1 MEEGQ
6 DFRELSE
13 EIESVVRETAKI
25 ISRGGRKFRVNFLRE
40 GPNRNALIVAIS
52 DRDYPA
58 WATIRADWDRM
69 VYHTR
74 VWRSLVGQ
82 EHIVSDHSSIE
93 EALNAACKDLLRA
106 NAFGRR
112 DDSDSK
118 LERFYESLE

>member
-6 DFRELSE
+6 NFQELFK
-13 EIESVVRETAKI
+13 EIESVVKETPKV
-25 ISRGGRKFRVNFLRE
+25 ISRHGQKFRVNFMRE

-82 EHIVSDHSSIE
+82 EHIVSDHSSME
-93 EALNAACKDLLRA
+93 EALSAACRDLLRA
-106 NAFGRR
+106 NAFGGR
-112 DDSDSK
+112 DGCDSK
-118 LERFYESLE
+118 LGDFYESLG

>member
-6 DFRELSE
+6 NFQELFK
-13 EIESVVRETAKI
+13 EIESVVKETPKI
-25 ISRGGRKFRVNFLRE
+25 ISRHGQKFRVNFMRE
-40 GPNRNALIVAIS
+40 GPSRNALIVAIS

-82 EHIVSDHSSIE
+82 EHIVSDHPSIE
-93 EALNAACKDLLRA
+93 EALNAACRDLLRA

-112 DDSDSK
+112 DGCDSK
-118 LERFYESLE
+118 LEGFYESLA

>member
-6 DFRELSE
+6 NFQELSD
-13 EIESVVRETAKI
+13 EIETVVRETPKI
-25 ISRGGRKFRVNFLRE
+25 ISRYDQKFRLNFMRE

-52 DRDYPA
+52 DRDYPV

-93 EALNAACKDLLRA
+93 EALNAACRDLIRA

-112 DDSDSK
+112 DGCDSK
-118 LERFYESLE
+118 LEEFYESLG